1 MSTPENG
8 YIVKKRDCGN
18 VLNSACG
25 IRCEVGYTLVGSSIR
40 LCQKNASWS
49 GDKPSCQ
56 VKTCTKLIPPAYG
69 SMICSH
75 SDLGITYND
84 TEQNL
89 PVDTVCTFKC
99 QDGKTLIGSSQ
110 RTCLPLA
117 RWDGLKTSCK
127 RKCQ

>member
-56 VKTCTKLIPPAYG
+56 GYLV
-69 SMICSH
+69 
-75 SDLGITYND
+75 
-84 TEQNL
+84 
-89 PVDTVCTFKC
+89 
-99 QDGKTLIGSSQ
+99 SQ
-110 RTCLPLA
+110 S
-117 RWDGLKTSCK
+117 KVNHV
-127 RKCQ
+127 QY